1 MTTKGPFR
9 KQIIV
14 LMNGNNIIKF
24 IKKSSYHIL
33 SINKALRNI
42 KSDVLV
48 DFICSDPLG
57 IMVVTCKVTSSSDLQ
72 VIENYIKNVNCI
84 NIIGIDIPRLL
95 QSKSYLKIIGIYC
108 MTCQTISHWKMLKIL
123 SNKIKSDNIV
133 PTSKPHIIKMFPKL
147 DIAIV

>member
-123 SNKIKSDNIV
+123 SNKIKSLTMLCSYLNHML
-133 PTSKPHIIKMFPKL
+133 SKYPQS
-147 DIAIV
+147 